1 MTDISTR
8 VDSIS
13 VAEIHR
19 TDVICTRIVILKFI
33 QEPDVDMETG
43 QVLMLIIGTIMTL
56 NFSHSKSVGIPT
68 EAMER
73 ASLEEV
79 ITMLHEV
86 MEQDVGDNAPLTV
99 TDEKYIFYYSFVQK
113 EETTTGD
120 DYVPVVNNRRTDGA
134 KEGMTLWHLLK
145 IRKSK
150 RIQEKAYPTTDNP
163 NRIKETTATTSS
175 MNSMRNDQ
183 HRIVKRDPRSTVDDR
198 VVWLGTKHHTS
209 DSTFIIWGQV
219 SRNPAG

>member
-86 MEQDVGDNAPLTV
+86 MEQDVGDNAPLT
-99 TDEKYIFYYSFVQK
+99 
-113 EETTTGD
+113 
-120 DYVPVVNNRRTDGA
+120 
-134 KEGMTLWHLLK
+134 
-145 IRKSK
+145 
-150 RIQEKAYPTTDNP
+150 DNP